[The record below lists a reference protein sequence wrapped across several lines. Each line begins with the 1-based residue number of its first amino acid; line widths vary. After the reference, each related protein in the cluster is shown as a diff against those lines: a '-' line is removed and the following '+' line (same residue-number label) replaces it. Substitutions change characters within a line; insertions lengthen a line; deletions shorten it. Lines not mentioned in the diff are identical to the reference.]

1 MFRLGITLLILSAL
15 VGCAHRSAQLKERA
29 QLHLELG
36 VAHLAQ
42 GNYPAALSELNEAQ
56 QLDPNN
62 PVIENNLGLA
72 YSVRNRNKEADQHFR
87 KALEI
92 SPKYSDARANLARL
106 LIDEKKYDAALSELA
121 QVENDLTY
129 AYPEKALSLVGMVYF
144 NQGKFKK
151 AEEYLARA
159 MNVRRENCVISDY
172 YGRTLLEEKKL
183 DEAVGILD
191 LAVENCRTSKFEE
204 PLFFSAMAYYSLGD
218 KEKSKARARE
228 LVSEYPLSQYAGK
241 AKGLL
246 KLLE

>member
-1 MFRLGITLLILSAL
+1 ML
-15 VGCAHRSAQLKERA
+15 GCAHHSEQLKERA

-36 VAHLAQ
+36 VSHLAQ
-42 GNYPAALSELNEAQ
+42 GNYPAALSEINEAQ
-56 QLDPNN
+56 ELDPKN

-72 YSVRNRNKEADQHFR
+72 YSVRNRYKEADLHFR
-87 KALEI
+87 KALEL

-106 LIDEKKYDAALSELA
+106 LIDEKKYDAALTELA

-129 AYPEKALSLVGMVYF
+129 PFPEKALSLIGMVYF

-151 AEEYLARA
+151 AEEYLSRA
-159 MNVRRENCVISDY
+159 MNVRRDNCVTADY

-183 DEAVGILD
+183 DEAAGILD

-241 AKGLL
+241 AKGLM